1 MNELLIAISYGL
13 LGGFTRLL
21 VGLLKSYNSKEKPKL
36 NRIWFYILIVL
47 SAGAF
52 SGIVLGVS
60 KTLSFLGGYAGIDLL
75 DGYFKAFKRKE
86 VRIK

>member
-1 MNELLIAISYGL
+1 MNELLISIFYGL

-21 VGLLKSYNSKEKPKL
+21 VGLLKSYHSKEKPKFE
-36 NRIWFYILIVL
+36 RIWFYILIVL

-52 SGIVLGVS
+52 SGIILGIS
-60 KTLSFLGGYAGIDLL
+60 KTLSFLGGYAGLDLL
-75 DGYFKAFKRKE
+75 DGYFKAFKKKQ

>member
-1 MNELLIAISYGL
+1 MNELLIAIGYGL